1 LFLSGLGSVFGS
13 RVLTNS
19 GYILNNVLDSNL
31 KDHMINQTE
40 RVTSLHLPV
49 IAVETENICGR
60 RLISGAA
67 DVRDGT
73 QLLLSMLKTD
83 PQDILSVNN
92 IPRFRLKHNDLAIEY
107 PSNITKQFSELLLS
121 IGFNLSKA
129 PLPYPTSNIVQKE
142 GDGSVAFSDSRGS
155 GKSYTL

>member
-1 LFLSGLGSVFGS
+1 
-13 RVLTNS
+13 
-19 GYILNNVLDSNL
+19 
-31 KDHMINQTE
+31 MINQTE
-40 RVTSLHLPV
+40 RATSLYLPV
-49 IAVETENICGR
+49 IAVETGNICGR

-92 IPRFRLKHNDLAIEY
+92 IPRFRLKNNDVAIEY
-107 PSNITKQFSELLLS
+107 PTNLTKQFSELLLS
-121 IGFNLSKA
+121 IGFNLSEA
-129 PLPYPTSNIVQKE
+129 TLPYPTSNIVQKK
-142 GDGSVAFSDSRGS
+142 GDESVAFSDSRGS

>member
-13 RVLTNS
+13 RILTNS
-19 GYILNNVLDSNL
+19 GYILNNALELNL
-31 KDHMINQTE
+31 KDRMINQTD

-49 IAVETENICGR
+49 IAVETRSICGR

-83 PQDILSVNN
+83 PKNILSVNN
-92 IPRFRLKHNDLAIEY
+92 IPRFRIKNNDVEIEY
-107 PSNITKQFSELLLS
+107 PNNITNHFSKLLLNV
-121 IGFNLSKA
+121 GFNLSEA
-129 PLPYPTSNIVQKE
+129 TLPYPTSNIIQKE
-142 GDGSVAFSDSRGS
+142 EDRSIAFSDSRGS

>member
-13 RVLTNS
+13 HILTNS
-19 GYILNNVLDSNL
+19 GYILNNILDSNL

-40 RVTSLHLPV
+40 RVTSLHLPF
-49 IAVETENICGR
+49 IAVETGNICGR

-92 IPRFRLKHNDLAIEY
+92 IPRFRLNNNDVAIEY

-121 IGFNLSKA
+121 IGFNLSEA
-129 PLPYPTSNIVQKE
+129 TLPYPTSNIVQKK
-142 GDGSVAFSDSRGS
+142 GDRSVALSDSRGS